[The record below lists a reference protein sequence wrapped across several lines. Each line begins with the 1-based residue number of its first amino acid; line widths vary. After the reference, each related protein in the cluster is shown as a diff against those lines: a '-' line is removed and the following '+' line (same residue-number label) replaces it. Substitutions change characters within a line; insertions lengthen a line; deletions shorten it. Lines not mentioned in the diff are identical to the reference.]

1 VTEDALFRRWTVY
14 GYVGLAGL
22 SVALLL
28 LAIVFRPFR
37 S

>member
-1 VTEDALFRRWTVY
+1 VNEDMLFRRWTTL

-28 LAIVFRPFR
+28 LAWFFRPWR
-37 S
+37 